1 MWLSILCELRCVR
14 RGASTFWVMM
24 HVAVALVFP
33 KKQLGRLIDSVW
45 VLVSECACMA
55 DAAVC
60 FDKEVLVKDA
70 SLDEVV
76 NFCNQALKAMR
87 LRIDKEESSQDG
99 KTTIFASEGAL
110 VPLTLKVLLSPF
122 NMQEFVKKAQRS
134 GLHVVVSPDKAG
146 VHVYSYGI
154 ALDEITGKLA
164 EYTKDEIVEEV
175 TNTLDELDF
184 ENKFVKRILEHF
196 PKAKQIR

>member
-1 MWLSILCELRCVR
+1 
-14 RGASTFWVMM
+14 
-24 HVAVALVFP
+24 
-33 KKQLGRLIDSVW
+33 
-45 VLVSECACMA
+45 MA

-60 FDKEVLVKDA
+60 FDREVLVKDA
-70 SLDEVV
+70 SVDEVV
-76 NFCNQALKAMR
+76 SFCNQALKEMK
-87 LRIDKEESSQDG
+87 LRIDKEEPSQDG

-110 VPLTLKVLLSPF
+110 LPLTLKVLLRPF
-122 NMQEFVKKAQRS
+122 DLYEYVKKAQRS
-134 GLHVVVSPDKAG
+134 GLHVVVSSDEAG
-146 VHVYSYGI
+146 VHVYSCGI

-164 EYTKDEIVEEV
+164 KYTKDKIVEEV